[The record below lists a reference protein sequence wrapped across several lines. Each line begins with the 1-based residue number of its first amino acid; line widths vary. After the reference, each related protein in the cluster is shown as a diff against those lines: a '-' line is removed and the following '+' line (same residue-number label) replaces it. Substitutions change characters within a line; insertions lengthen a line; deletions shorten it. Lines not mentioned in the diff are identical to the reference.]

1 MINIDNILPKE
12 QINDLSDFEKM
23 IMKWTAFDHYCPSI
37 KAEVIWDMMLSEFI
51 VDMVEYA
58 YGKKYGEQ
66 YTADNFYLL
75 AKEFPIKSEE
85 DDHTMQKDSDDDKKQ
100 KDSLSCS
107 KVDYLVAFEADIDKK
122 VILVELKTTPGS
134 FSPKQLERYKNC
146 DVEKLFDFYNK
157 LISKKVN
164 PNQFAKDP
172 LKWEGSE
179 KYTGQ
184 ITYMFHQFSQ
194 FHGETGTMAISPS
207 SFITRMKKMYKG
219 MELFYLYVER
229 VKTKGSEGTKDA
241 YNLSVQMEVKNLK
254 SNGENS
260 AQEDKYVIYDSNHKN
275 SPDDILEFMKGKY
288 GKDSPKVKSWK
299 TFCKLIDAVN
309 NYKRDF
315 EKRKKVYETYHRD

>member
-1 MINIDNILPKE
+1 MININNILPKDNE
-12 QINDLSDFEKM
+12 LTDFEKM
-23 IMKWTAFDHYCPSI
+23 IMKWTAFDHFCPSI
-37 KAEVIWDMMLSEFI
+37 KAEVIWDMMLSEFV
-51 VDMVEYA
+51 VDMVSYT
-58 YGKKYGEQ
+58 YRKKYGEQ

-85 DDHTMQKDSDDDKKQ
+85 DDDTKQ

-107 KVDYLVAFEADIDKK
+107 KVDYLVAFEADKTSEDDNKK

-146 DVEKLFDFYNK
+146 DVKKLFDFYDK
-157 LISKKVN
+157 LISKKVKL
-164 PNQFAKDP
+164 NQFAKDP

-184 ITYMFHQFSQ
+184 ITYMFHQFRQ
-194 FHGETGTMAISPS
+194 FHGETGTMKDFPS
-207 SFITRMKKMYKG
+207 SFIKTMQNMYKG

-241 YNLSVQMEVKNLK
+241 YNLSVQMEVKKLEGND
-254 SNGENS
+254 
-260 AQEDKYVIYDSNHKN
+260 AQVGKYMIYDSNHKN
-275 SPDDILEFMKGKY
+275 LPDDFLEFITGKY
-288 GKDSPKVKSWK
+288 GKDSSKVKSWK

-309 NYKRDF
+309 NYKTDF
-315 EKRKKVYETYHRD
+315 EEKKQKYEPYHRD